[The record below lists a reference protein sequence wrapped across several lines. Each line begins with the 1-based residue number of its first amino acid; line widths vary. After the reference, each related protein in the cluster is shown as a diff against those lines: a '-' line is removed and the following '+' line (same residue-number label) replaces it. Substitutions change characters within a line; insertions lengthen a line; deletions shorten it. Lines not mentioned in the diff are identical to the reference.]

1 MSKKYLFTN
10 DSYYDSPGCSCCD
23 SYLVEV
29 YNSDQTDCNL
39 GSAHDYESC
48 YYHAILT
55 ELGVDN
61 VTEEHREGLYCM
73 NLKELKQ
80 VAKDLKV
87 KVEVVS

>member
-1 MSKKYLFTN
+1 MKTYTFFD
-10 DSYYDSPGCSCCD
+10 DSYFASNGCDCCAD
-23 SYLVEV
+23 TYMEC
-29 YNSDQTDCNL
+29 YNSEDTDCNL

-61 VTEEHREGLYCM
+61 VTEEHRECLYCM

>member
-10 DSYYDSPGCSCCD
+10 YSYYDSPGCDCCD

-48 YYHAILT
+48 YHHAILT

-73 NLKELKQ
+73 CLKELKQ
-80 VAKDLKV
+80 VAKDLSI